1 MKYIYTYSLLFSMA
15 VSGVAFS
22 ANTVD
27 ENRLTTIATAENV
40 NEAGPEDPVSLN
52 VFPNPATTYIEVN
65 CAAEIDEIVIFNTLG
80 AVVHREKGSGTTARI
95 SVNDLPKGVYLLRC
109 NGTTKRFVKK

>member
-1 MKYIYTYSLLFSMA
+1 MKYIYTYSLLLSMV
-15 VSGVAFS
+15 VSGTAFS
-22 ANTVD
+22 AKPAEDNGFTAIVTTENT
-27 ENRLTTIATAENV
+27 